1 MKKSFLLLGP
11 ILFSIALQG
20 NVTDIIKPETPVS
33 KTIRF
38 SIFAATDYNS
48 QSYRQSKAKVL
59 LSIWKYKGANQELV
73 WSHIIDE
80 GKLNNYPLE
89 DSALFREVS
98 INDVREKSEK
108 LVAGYKIIY
117 NSKGSELSYDKGY
130 LIPVGN
136 KTKELPVSL

>member
-20 NVTDIIKPETPVS
+20 NVTDIIKPEIPVS

-38 SIFAATDYNS
+38 SVFAASDYTS
-48 QSYRQSKAKVL
+48 PLYKQSKAKVL
-59 LSIWKYKGANQELV
+59 LSIWKYKGSSQQLV
-73 WSHIIDE
+73 WSQVIDE
-80 GKLNNYPLE
+80 GKLKNYPAE
-89 DSALFREVS
+89 ESALFREVN
-98 INDVREKSEK
+98 INNVLEKSER

-130 LIPVGN
+130 IVPVG
-136 KTKELPVSL
+136 KKSKELPVSL